1 MRAMEDPDPIIR
13 RRASMAATKF
23 AGVTVQ
29 YDPEGKPEQ
38 IRQGAL
44 RMRKYWEREKVGLTK
59 YWNELLV
66 GSAAD
71 GG

>member
-1 MRAMEDPDPIIR
+1 
-13 RRASMAATKF
+13 MAATKF